1 MILLIDIGNSNIC
14 FGLHDSKT
22 LINTYRIKSM
32 ADKSADEYYIIFNNF
47 VKEKID
53 DVVISSVVPTITSAI
68 KKMVEKYYNISPK
81 ILGVGMKT
89 GLKIIADDPKT
100 VGADLLCDIAGAST
114 YYNEAIVIDLGTA
127 SKFIYYKDNT
137 FLGCVIAPGVA
148 TSTKAMTSKAALL
161 PTFELSVPKKV
172 LNNSTIPCMQSGV
185 LYGYASMVDGLI
197 LKIKKEIKNDNVNV
211 VATGGLISI
220 IATLCNEKIDVIDP
234 SLLLLGLY
242 KIYLKNI

>member
-185 LYGYASMVDGLI
+185 IYGFASMVDGLVKKI
-197 LKIKKEIKNDNVNV
+197 KQELNDPSLKII
-211 VATGGLISI
+211 ATGGLVSLIAPLCEEKFDI
-220 IATLCNEKIDVIDP
+220 IENNLI
-234 SLLLLGLY
+234 LLGLY
-242 KIYLKNI
+242 KIYLKNV

>member
-68 KKMVEKYYNISPK
+68 KKMVEKHYNISPK

-127 SKFIYYKDNT
+127 SKFIYYKDTT

-220 IATLCNEKIDVIDP
+220 IAPLCNEKIDVIDP